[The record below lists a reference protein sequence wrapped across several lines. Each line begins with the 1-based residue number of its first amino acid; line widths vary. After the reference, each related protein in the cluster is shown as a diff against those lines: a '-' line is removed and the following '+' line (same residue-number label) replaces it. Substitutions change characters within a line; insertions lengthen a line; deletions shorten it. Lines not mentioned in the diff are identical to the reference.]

1 MSTCCAVLVVLAILL
16 LAAGL
21 WLRRAGQQAGAA
33 LAGWGAVRSATCDA
47 PATITPACDQL
58 LADPGVP
65 PVMPGDSFGTPNA
78 TFDRATAAY
87 ATQVVARF
95 VAYIG
100 TGDPAYAGL
109 TGMQA
114 PAFTSIALDAMPLAA
129 TWVSLD
135 GATAVVAIR
144 GTRTVKDLMADLRY
158 GQTVTDSR
166 SAANHQVT
174 LNVPIPD
181 LFGAPSG
188 DVAVHSGMYAVYLAA
203 KPGLLAALPATVRTV
218 FVAGHSM
225 GAALAFY
232 YALDLAQ
239 RHVVLGFASAAPQN
253 ESPMGGGVI
262 GVTPLAVT
270 VRGIA
275 PPRAGN
281 AAFASMVAIAADAA
295 SLINTADLVPGLPW
309 SYMPNSADPTA
320 PLEYAHVQPVAA
332 FTNRQPDIGSC
343 HAPPAYFAG
352 LASAVVVPV
361 V

>member
-65 PVMPGDSFGTPNA
+65 PVMSGDTFGAPNSV
-78 TFDRATAAY
+78 FDRATAAY

-100 TGDPAYAGL
+100 TGDSAYAGL

-129 TWVSLD
+129 TWVSPD

-158 GQTVTDSR
+158 GQTVTEQ
-166 SAANHQVT
+166 NHQMT

-181 LFGAPSG
+181 MLGAPAG

-239 RHVVLGFASAAPQN
+239 RHVVLGFASVAPQN
-253 ESPMGGGVI
+253 EV
-262 GVTPLAVT
+262 AVT

-295 SLINTADLVPGLPW
+295 SLINTADLVPSLPW

-352 LASAVVVPV
+352 LASAVVVPSV
-361 V
+361 